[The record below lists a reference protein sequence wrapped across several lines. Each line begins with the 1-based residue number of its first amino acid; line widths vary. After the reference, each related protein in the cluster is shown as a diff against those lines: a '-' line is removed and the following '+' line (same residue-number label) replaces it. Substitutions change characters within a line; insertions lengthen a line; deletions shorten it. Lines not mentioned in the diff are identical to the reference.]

1 MNAPYQPQKRSWIQK
16 FAAAGRGVV
25 EGSIGQ
31 SSFAVHYF
39 FTVVVIGCGLFFR
52 INPTEWSLL
61 LVCIGAVLGMELMN
75 SAVERI
81 AKAATEQESEHVR
94 AGLDIASGA
103 VLIVAIAAAC
113 VGAIIF
119 LPKFLVLVGL

>member
-31 SSFAVHYF
+31 SSFAVHYLL
-39 FTVVVIGCGLFFR
+39 TVAVVGCGFFFKV
-52 INPTEWSLL
+52 NPVEWALL
-61 LVCIGAVLGMELMN
+61 TICIGAVLGMELMN
-75 SAVERI
+75 SAVEKLAR
-81 AKAATEQESEHVR
+81 AATDKESEHVR

-103 VLIVAIAAAC
+103 VLIVAFAAAC
-113 VGAIIF
+113 VGAMIF